1 MSIELVMSAQALVST
16 LLSGSVYCY
25 LKGLN
30 GRYLAFA
37 GFVVQVVAFIGLLS
51 AL

>member
-1 MSIELVMSAQALVST
+1 MSDAMISSVQALVST
-16 LLSGSVYCY
+16 LLFGSVYCY
-25 LKGLN
+25 QKGRD

-37 GFVVQVVAFIGLLS
+37 GCVVQVVAFIGLLS